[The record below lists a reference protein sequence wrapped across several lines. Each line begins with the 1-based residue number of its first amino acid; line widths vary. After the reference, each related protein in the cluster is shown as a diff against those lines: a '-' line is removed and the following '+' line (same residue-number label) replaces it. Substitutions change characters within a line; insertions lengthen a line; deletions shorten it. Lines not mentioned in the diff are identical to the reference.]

1 MASSPAPKHA
11 LSTAAAGVPGPTAA
25 LVFRLAVATDLPR
38 VVELIADDAVAA
50 ARTGELGP
58 EHEAAF
64 AAIAADPNN
73 ELVVVEHDG
82 AVVGTMQLTVVPGI
96 SRRGASRLL
105 VEAVRVDRRLR
116 GQGVGR
122 AMMAWAHAWGVE
134 RGCTLAQLTSDK
146 RRGDAHRFYRSL
158 GYEQSHEG
166 FKLALVPRGS
176 AGSAR

>member
-1 MASSPAPKHA
+1 MTSSPRPA
-11 LSTAAAGVPGPTAA
+11 VRPTAGLA
-25 LVFRLAVATDLPR
+25 FRAAVAADLPR
-38 VVELIADDAVAA
+38 VVELIADDAIARD
-50 ARTGELGP
+50 RTGAVGP

-64 AAIAADPNN
+64 AAIDADPNN
-73 ELVVVEHDG
+73 ALVVVERDG
-82 AVVGTMQLTVVPGI
+82 EVVGTMQLTVVPGI

-122 AMMAWAHAWGVE
+122 AMMAWAHVWGRD

-146 RRGDAHRFYRSL
+146 RRDDAHRFYRSL

-166 FKLALVPRGS
+166 FKLPL
-176 AGSAR
+176 